1 MVVRYASARFHY
13 GEHEVLRY
21 NYDRGTEL
29 HTQPAQRARRHR
41 SIRRSGQN
49 RAASTKYENKTVE
62 HTLTSAVIEEDA
74 DRIAVEQLPEFGM
87 KTKKEMDEI
96 RVQSNHVTVNLP
108 TRNTALAS
116 GASERLRRT
125 PQRGSRSAIG
135 RSGCPSTQSPSRN
148 VERRN
153 VLDNLAEGHS
163 RARDPRFEAAKGIPI
178 WSNTNWME
186 ATQMSVLFFATRPPA
201 LSLSFQS
208 AVPRRGWPPVSG
220 SVFLVRSLGDSCHGD
235 CVRAPATF
243 GPLLSPRV
251 FRPTKVASKV
261 IARLDGSCWSPTHER
276 FCDPSELRFR

>member
-1 MVVRYASARFHY
+1 
-13 GEHEVLRY
+13 
-21 NYDRGTEL
+21 
-29 HTQPAQRARRHR
+29 
-41 SIRRSGQN
+41 
-49 RAASTKYENKTVE
+49 
-62 HTLTSAVIEEDA
+62 
-74 DRIAVEQLPEFGM
+74 
-87 KTKKEMDEI
+87 MDEI

-148 VERRN
+148 VERRD

-201 LSLSFQS
+201 LSLSLS
-208 AVPRRGWPPVSG
+208 RV
-220 SVFLVRSLGDSCHGD
+220 
-235 CVRAPATF
+235 
-243 GPLLSPRV
+243 LSPGVDGRRYRAV
-251 FRPTKVASKV
+251 FF
-261 IARLDGSCWSPTHER
+261 W
-276 FCDPSELRFR
+276 CDPLATVAMAIACAHRQRSAPFSVLACFGLQRWRQR